1 MIDTLNVRTY
11 HQISLSAGCRWSTEG
26 LVWGLWLIKTH
37 KKRASEDTL
46 PTYHCIPYGEH
57 SYAESTRHSNT
68 PLTIINPKQNLSTFY
83 IPQPTLPINQRL
95 EAGTNNQ
102 QHPASHSCIE
112 STFRAFRQLHR
123 GTLTMPC
130 RERLLLIFLSIVN
143 SPYSIVCIYSW
154 RHTLNTLHSFLHMY
168 SVDALRVRICH
179 YRCRSPSYKSY
190 YA

>member
-46 PTYHCIPYGEH
+46 QW
-57 SYAESTRHSNT
+57 
-68 PLTIINPKQNLSTFY
+68 LT
-83 IPQPTLPINQRL
+83 TLPINQRL